1 MTRHPR
7 HTGILPFR
15 YTPMGKQINAPMAS
29 SGGYEVVDTM
39 RRIDK
44 YPNTNTNVG
53 RKAEMF
59 HRPTLVNIS
68 RALYRD
74 NPIYRGIVQHM
85 ANYIVGHGMHL
96 LPQGPDPEWNRRAS
110 DLWRRWWANPEARGQ
125 LSGKRLLMAI
135 TREML
140 ITGEAWL
147 LYTDTKKLQLL
158 QSEQIVPF
166 FTNADFGVRT
176 TAYGQVTAV
185 NVARINDIGMV
196 STESA
201 RPVAAENI
209 FFSLSLEDPSSVR
222 GIPPAESA
230 FAMLARLDDICDS
243 EAIAWQVLSRM
254 ALAVTREKAPEA
266 AYSEASA
273 GSTQYSSDDSEFD
286 ITELDYAMIF
296 NANPGDSVHSVDRN
310 LPGKDFPAS
319 VKMFLRLIGVAF
331 GMPVEIVLLDWSGL
345 NYSSSRAVLQ
355 QSYEIFEDWQT
366 MISEPILTPIYRR
379 KIAEWVS
386 DGSLPLDG
394 FSEDHTWIT
403 NPFPWIDPQKEQQA
417 IGTAIDRGITSYTGA
432 LMEQGRDHGSM
443 VRQNVADITAAIEA
457 SNQVLE
463 KTGVSVPWEFFAGR
477 TPTPSA
483 PAPIAEPE
491 TEPTPEPEQPDENA
505 DDGDEKQKATEDE

>member
-1 MTRHPR
+1 V
-7 HTGILPFR
+7 
-15 YTPMGKQINAPMAS
+15 S
-29 SGGYEVVDTM
+29 
-39 RRIDK
+39 
-44 YPNTNTNVG
+44 
-53 RKAEMF
+53 
-59 HRPTLVNIS
+59 
-68 RALYRD
+68 
-74 NPIYRGIVQHM
+74 
-85 ANYIVGHGMHL
+85 
-96 LPQGPDPEWNRRAS
+96 
-110 DLWRRWWANPEARGQ
+110 
-125 LSGKRLLMAI
+125 
-135 TREML
+135 
-140 ITGEAWL
+140 
-147 LYTDTKKLQLL
+147 
-158 QSEQIVPF
+158 
-166 FTNADFGVRT
+166 AD
-176 TAYGQVTAV
+176 
-185 NVARINDIGMV
+185 
-196 STESA
+196 
-201 RPVAAENI
+201 NI

-273 GSTQYSSDDSEFD
+273 GSTQYTSDDSEFD
-286 ITELDYAMIF
+286 VTELDYAMIF

-386 DGSLPLDG
+386 DGALPVQG
-394 FSEDHTWIT
+394 FSEEHTWIT

-417 IGTAIDRGITSYTGA
+417 IGMAIDRGVTSYSGA
-432 LMEQGRDHGSM
+432 LMQQGSDHQSM
-443 VRQNVADITAAIEA
+443 LRQNVADITAAIEA
-457 SNQVLE
+457 SNQVLD

-483 PAPIAEPE
+483 SATMPE
-491 TEPTPEPEQPDENA
+491 PEPEQTPEQEPTEENA
-505 DDGDEKQKATEDE
+505 DDGEEKQKVTDDE